1 MSEFIEHAK
10 EQFQYDL
17 SVKRSRNPDTFESL
31 FQSDANEGG
40 AEIIADEKDDLC
52 ASVCSIFRI
61 TTIIY
66 TRINEETKMKR
77 LLLNE
82 REFLKKKEIK
92 FGHVYIFKDGR
103 LGLYLGTSLDNQFV
117 FYILAKAHLVQ
128 TDDYGILTFAHYENQ
143 VKFLIELSDEL
154 LQSKCDK
161 KCVIRL
167 TSLPDLYCD
176 FNYIS
181 YDKGNKLQLWHE
193 RNKDESKT
201 LQRLIEFTENKKPI
215 VSFVSAKD
223 LIPGELYYTG
233 SLWRSLYM
241 YLGRDGKNNFCWY
254 FVGNEDTLIK
264 NDILEYQRNI
274 ERTKANKRC
283 KKLTDAVNDSN
294 AYIYADAK
302 KLIDLQWKGNLK
314 GLILR

>member
-1 MSEFIEHAK
+1 MRDIMSEFIEHAK

-66 TRINEETKMKR
+66 TRIKEETKMKR

-117 FYILAKAHLVQ
+117 FYILARAHLVQ

-143 VKFLIELSDEL
+143 VKFLIGLSDEL

-167 TSLPDLYCD
+167 TSIIH
-176 FNYIS
+176 F
-181 YDKGNKLQLWHE
+181 K
-193 RNKDESKT
+193 
-201 LQRLIEFTENKKPI
+201 
-215 VSFVSAKD
+215 
-223 LIPGELYYTG
+223 
-233 SLWRSLYM
+233 
-241 YLGRDGKNNFCWY
+241 
-254 FVGNEDTLIK
+254 
-264 NDILEYQRNI
+264 
-274 ERTKANKRC
+274 
-283 KKLTDAVNDSN
+283 
-294 AYIYADAK
+294 
-302 KLIDLQWKGNLK
+302 
-314 GLILR
+314 

>member
-1 MSEFIEHAK
+1 
-10 EQFQYDL
+10 
-17 SVKRSRNPDTFESL
+17 
-31 FQSDANEGG
+31 
-40 AEIIADEKDDLC
+40 
-52 ASVCSIFRI
+52 
-61 TTIIY
+61 
-66 TRINEETKMKR
+66 MKR

-117 FYILAKAHLVQ
+117 FYILARAHLVQ
-128 TDDYGILTFAHYENQ
+128 TDDYGLLTFAHYENQ
-143 VKFLIELSDEL
+143 VKFLIGLSDEL

-223 LIPGELYYTG
+223 LIPGELYYT
-233 SLWRSLYM
+233 
-241 YLGRDGKNNFCWY
+241 
-254 FVGNEDTLIK
+254 
-264 NDILEYQRNI
+264 
-274 ERTKANKRC
+274 
-283 KKLTDAVNDSN
+283 
-294 AYIYADAK
+294 
-302 KLIDLQWKGNLK
+302 
-314 GLILR
+314 

>member
-1 MSEFIEHAK
+1 
-10 EQFQYDL
+10 
-17 SVKRSRNPDTFESL
+17 
-31 FQSDANEGG
+31 
-40 AEIIADEKDDLC
+40 
-52 ASVCSIFRI
+52 
-61 TTIIY
+61 
-66 TRINEETKMKR
+66 MKR

-82 REFLKKKEIK
+82 REFLKKREIK

-241 YLGRDGKNNFCWY
+241 YLGRDSKNNFCWY
-254 FVGNEDTLIK
+254 FVGNEDILIK
-264 NDILEYQRNI
+264 
-274 ERTKANKRC
+274 K
-283 KKLTDAVNDSN
+283 
-294 AYIYADAK
+294 
-302 KLIDLQWKGNLK
+302 
-314 GLILR
+314 